1 MRHSFVCLS
10 WAVCLLCGL
19 SLIPETRGQSS
30 IVALESRII
39 DLVADH
45 SNSLVRVSAARELA
59 EEGQPARVIIG
70 TGFFVSGKGHV
81 LTNASTVAIHERIW
95 LEHRGVEYAATLI
108 GFDRATNLAV
118 LLADTL
124 PPDFGFLHLSDAAEL
139 PQMGQMLIRM
149 SMPMRLGPTPRL
161 TMVGGIESSVGNQL
175 FPCNY
180 IRVTHAAG
188 PGEGGAA
195 YLDLT
200 GRLVGIQVGTLNE
213 IDSSYVLP
221 ARAAMRVRDDL
232 FSTGAVE
239 FGWMG
244 FEVRNVSSIALGQH
258 LALAIVEPDTPAYE
272 AGLMP
277 DDILLQIGDYSV
289 SSIDE
294 LRNAMFYTRVGQFVE
309 VEVLRDNEPVAL
321 TVKLAK
327 RPSNEPLQVLRPV
340 AIPTVANPRREDA
353 LTDEPSPL
361 LPKKSLLPEEEIR
374 DDVSLESPGS

>member
-1 MRHSFVCLS
+1 
-10 WAVCLLCGL
+10 
-19 SLIPETRGQSS
+19 
-30 IVALESRII
+30 
-39 DLVADH
+39 
-45 SNSLVRVSAARELA
+45 
-59 EEGQPARVIIG
+59 
-70 TGFFVSGKGHV
+70 
-81 LTNASTVAIHERIW
+81 
-95 LEHRGVEYAATLI
+95 
-108 GFDRATNLAV
+108 
-118 LLADTL
+118 
-124 PPDFGFLHLSDAAEL
+124 
-139 PQMGQMLIRM
+139 
-149 SMPMRLGPTPRL
+149 MRLGPTPRL